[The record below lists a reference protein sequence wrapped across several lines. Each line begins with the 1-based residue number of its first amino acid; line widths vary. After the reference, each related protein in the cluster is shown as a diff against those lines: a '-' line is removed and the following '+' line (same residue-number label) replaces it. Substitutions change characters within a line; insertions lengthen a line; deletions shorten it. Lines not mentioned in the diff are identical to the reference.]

1 MKIVPYS
8 SKFIFDESFIELTH
22 THLSMQLD
30 KLNFP
35 EPDGKNYNWK
45 DPKNLARQMSD
56 EGVLQGLV
64 LLDDDNKVQGY
75 SLFDIE
81 RNIYTEDYVLSSL
94 ALIVSTEY
102 TNSIWA
108 GKLILETA
116 KFAKTH
122 GCKYVNW
129 SVNIG
134 TPGQEFFINHPDRY
148 KLINQTYLEVL

>member
-1 MKIVPYS
+1 MKIVKYTS
-8 SKFIFDESFIELTH
+8 RFLLNKSFIDLTH
-22 THLSMQLD
+22 AHIKMQHD

-35 EPDGKNYNWK
+35 EPDGKNYNWL
-45 DPKNLARQMSD
+45 DPKNMAREMSD
-56 EGVLQGLV
+56 QGVLQGLV
-64 LLDDDNKVQGY
+64 LVDDNNTVYGY

-81 RNIYTEDYVLSSL
+81 RNIFTEDLVLSSI
-94 ALIVSTEY
+94 ALIVSQKY

-129 SVNIG
+129 SVNSD
-134 TPGQEFFINHPDRY
+134 TPGQQFFMNHPDRY
-148 KLINQTYLEVL
+148 KLIDQTYLEVV